1 MGLKQIFEPLWNTSG
16 GEENHLVFEMC
27 VDGVLRLHT
36 SILST
41 GHDDRIRLP
50 LCLHADM
57 SAFYRK
63 AGMEPFLQR
72 IQWCSEQDRTVE
84 YVSESAWGRKACYA
98 QIRMVPYR
106 CMDTRYVR
114 VSIKMLKN
122 RTCLDEIEQRVHP
135 FEYDMIGSFED
146 PLCVFDVDENDE
158 LICVVANE
166 PFGRIF
172 GQTSRRMHMMPTD
185 KLFDEP
191 TALHLAQYAR
201 LCLRQCKP
209 IFYQMRFDYQGRER
223 YWRVRFTP
231 FFGKTR
237 ISALCVVR
245 EITQRVLQCKR
256 IEELEQAY
264 ERFLHMTTD
273 GFAILQPQQDGGFHI
288 QKCNERFGTF
298 FQRYQRTGDRD
309 GLEQW
314 LNSLT
319 QNATRTVTTQ
329 ERGKKAYY
337 KLCAQPQIV
346 EGQIVRI
353 FLSATPTTRAI
364 DHAPQACAKLT
375 AREAEVLALVVEGNT
390 NRYIAHKLAVKE
402 GTIKRIVSNGYRK
415 LGIASRAELVRY
427 VLCDQQAQLATL

>member
-1 MGLKQIFEPLWNTSG
+1 
-16 GEENHLVFEMC
+16 
-27 VDGVLRLHT
+27 
-36 SILST
+36 
-41 GHDDRIRLP
+41 
-50 LCLHADM
+50 
-57 SAFYRK
+57 
-63 AGMEPFLQR
+63 MEPFLQR

-223 YWRVRFTP
+223 YWRVRFTL

-264 ERFLHMTTD
+264 ERFFAYDD
-273 GFAILQPQQDGGFHI
+273 GWLYPSCSRNRTAGFTSKSATNDSAHSSSGI
-288 QKCNERFGTF
+288 SVRGSRWAGTMA
-298 FQRYQRTGDRD
+298 
-309 GLEQW
+309 
-314 LNSLT
+314 NSLT
-319 QNATRTVTTQ
+319 
-329 ERGKKAYY
+329 ERH
-337 KLCAQPQIV
+337 PD
-346 EGQIVRI
+346 R
-353 FLSATPTTRAI
+353 
-364 DHAPQACAKLT
+364 DHAG
-375 AREAEVLALVVEGNT
+375 AREKGVLQAVRTAPDRGRGRSSASSSRRRRPPAPSTMRRRHAPADRPRSRGVGAGGGGNT